1 MHIGSLGIPTVPS
14 LLISRVVMGQ
24 KKTITVFGDLAID
37 LAAIANEV
45 PGVAVH
51 RVGVAAL
58 RLGLRAIRR
67 RPQLLTEE
75 LCRMRH
81 EREVDNGS

>member
-1 MHIGSLGIPTVPS
+1 
-14 LLISRVVMGQ
+14 MGT
-24 KKTITVFGDLAID
+24 KITITVFGDLAGN
-37 LAAIANEV
+37 LAQIANEV

-58 RLGLRAIRR
+58 RLGLMAIGR

-75 LCRMRH
+75 LYRMRH
-81 EREVDNGS
+81 ERQVDNGS